1 MFSFHLSS
9 RNWIM
14 DPWLWAI
21 LLLVLAVG
29 IGFLELFVP
38 SGGLLGV
45 LAVLALVGSIVFGFI
60 QDPIFGG
67 IYLVLLVIGVPL
79 LIREMVKLWPET
91 PIGKMILLDPANDPA
106 LEKDQE
112 LEQYQ
117 KLLGQ
122 HGIVR
127 SPMMPSG
134 LIEINGRR
142 YDALSEGIPLDPGT
156 PIVVIHVQGYVIT
169 VRSRSQASQSVPSLT
184 LEDEEPKVE
193 DPFV

>member
-1 MFSFHLSS
+1 
-9 RNWIM
+9 M